1 MLKLSFLENLN
12 YVYRVELLAIAGIV
26 LLLLYVFWALNIF
39 QKKN

>member
-1 MLKLSFLENLN
+1 MFKLNFLDGMN

-39 QKKN
+39 QKKS